1 MMTKVSRRHD
11 HCVRV
16 SAPFVLIRPE
26 LSDVCGGCQTETDLC
41 PAFKKINQFDFSL
54 IFFFFFSLL
63 DDSFVIESSKN
74 GSQRGGGGGGGD
86 AAAGGLNAPI

>member
-54 IFFFFFSLL
+54 IFFSFRLL
-63 DDSFVIESSKN
+63 DDSFVMESSKN